1 MLACWLVVVSILVI
15 PIASHNDKRLF
26 QLSVVGRK
34 LSAVS
39 WNKKK
44 CCRLLLIWKGT
55 KCPFIWYGPSWDY
68 KKSCLVSVI
77 ENQSRAWAL
86 PWFIMG
92 PWVDVPWVN
101 QETLV
106 NNISHFLI
114 CILPVILL
122 LWQTC
127 CWCIIYG
134 WGTTGFTGGVYPA
147 RGYSAIW
154 RNLLTSRIQVYLDNF
169 YLAIV
174 GMQR

>member
-1 MLACWLVVVSILVI
+1 MKSFPLVVSILVI

-114 CILPVILL
+114 CILPVILY
-122 LWQTC
+122 
-127 CWCIIYG
+127 YG
-134 WGTTGFTGGVYPA
+134 KLVAGVLSTGGVPL
-147 RGYSAIW
+147 GLLVGFTPQGDNSAIW